1 MKKEYASNV
10 RLSQLTL
17 VDGPPTTGEV
27 PADTGPPTST
37 GAKAASGATT
47 ASTDRAASLSVTNR
61 EPGSERAA
69 QRVPPSRAVAG
80 AKVDAR
86 GESDATERRRD
97 GVTWLNRKQA
107 MAIAG
112 ALGFLLLVAALIVMR
127 SRSDAP
133 LQPNPTQPVSSVANP
148 SPPSSSTSTR
158 VADTAT
164 PGTAAPNEDYAGRVQ
179 ALKSAGNWNM
189 LVIYAAEWTRKQPT
203 NPEAW
208 RELSAGYLKLRQF
221 RDALDAATQAV
232 QVAPEGFLGWQNLGL
247 VNVTLQQSAEALVAF
262 DRAVALN
269 DKDVVSLVQT
279 GMLNTQLGR
288 YPDARVAFAKAL
300 VASPENVDALC
311 GATAV
316 AQREGRLQDAQE
328 MTGQVRS
335 LNGSCPDPN
344 AAQSVRVVA
353 SQARNSKGEL
363 PARR

>member
-37 GAKAASGATT
+37 GAKAASGAATT
-47 ASTDRAASLSVTNR
+47 STDRAAPLSVANR
-61 EPGSERAA
+61 EQGSERAA

-97 GVTWLNRKQA
+97 GVTWLNRKQV
-107 MAIAG
+107 MLIAG

-133 LQPNPTQPVSSVANP
+133 LPPNLTQPVSSATN
-148 SPPSSSTSTR
+148 PSSSTSTR
-158 VADTAT
+158 VAATAT
-164 PGTAAPNEDYAGRVQ
+164 PRTAAPNEDYAGRVQ

-203 NPEAW
+203 NPEPW

-279 GMLNTQLGR
+279 GMLNAQLGR

-300 VASPENVDALC
+300 LASPENVDALC